1 MTAVEWLESKFNEF
15 ETLDYSLPSSLYEY
29 VNKAKEMEK
38 EQIIDCGNRCAVKQV
53 IHNRRLD
60 LMNLIQLE
68 EFSKEENITFG
79 EEYYNE
85 TFKNKL

>member
-1 MTAVEWLESKFNEF
+1 MTALEWLESKFYEF
-15 ETLDYSLPSSLYEY
+15 ETIDYSLPLELYEY
-29 VNKAKEMEK
+29 VNQAKEMEK
-38 EQIIDCGNRCAVKQV
+38 KQIIDCGNSCAIKQV

-79 EEYYNE
+79 EKYYNE
-85 TFKNKL
+85 TFKNK

>member
-29 VNKAKEMEK
+29 VNKAKEMEI